1 MRLEAFFK
9 LLQLKSGK
17 SVSISFRIKIISE
30 VNYWGI
36 CNNPIIV
43 MAMLSWGMLEVLPL
57 IKDPEKKCTMLMRV
71 SLYKTNVIVSVNGA
85 S

>member
-1 MRLEAFFK
+1 MPLRLEAFFK
-9 LLQLKSGK
+9 LLQLRSGK
-17 SVSISFRIKIISE
+17 SVSISFRLEIISE

-43 MAMLSWGMLEVLPL
+43 MAMLEVLPL

>member
-1 MRLEAFFK
+1 MPLRLEAFFK

-43 MAMLSWGMLEVLPL
+43 MAKLSWGMLEVLSL
-57 IKDPEKKCTMLMRV
+57 IKDPEKEKNTILMRECHRR
-71 SLYKTNVIVSVNGA
+71 SV
-85 S
+85 

>member
-1 MRLEAFFK
+1 MPLRLEAFFK
-9 LLQLKSGK
+9 LLQLRITN
-17 SVSISFRIKIISE
+17 SVSAFCE
-30 VNYWGI
+30 VNDLKIFFHCGI
-36 CNNPIIV
+36 CNNPVIIL
-43 MAMLSWGMLEVLPL
+43 AMLEVLPL

>member
-1 MRLEAFFK
+1 MPLRLEAFFK

-17 SVSISFRIKIISE
+17 SVSISFRIEIVSE

-43 MAMLSWGMLEVLPL
+43 MAMLSWGMLGVLPL
-57 IKDPEKKCTMLMRV
+57 IKDPEKKGTRC
-71 SLYKTNVIVSVNGA
+71 
-85 S
+85 

>member
-1 MRLEAFFK
+1 MPLRLEAFFK

-17 SVSISFRIKIISE
+17 SVSISFRIEIVSE

-43 MAMLSWGMLEVLPL
+43 MAMLEALLPL
-57 IKDPEKKCTMLMRV
+57 IKDPEKKGTW
-71 SLYKTNVIVSVNGA
+71 
-85 S
+85 